1 MQGALGACT
10 GGRGISY
17 KITRTDLAP
26 MLHLNAMSMTQARP
40 GIYDAIVI
48 GAGHN
53 GLVTAGYLAKAR
65 LKVAVF
71 EKRWIEGGCAVTE
84 EKWPGFKIST
94 CAYVNSLFRP
104 EIVDDLELKRFGYE
118 MLPRNPSSFTPLPD
132 GRHFFLGPD
141 RRMCLGQ
148 IAKFSTRDA
157 QAYPAY
163 EAFLLEIAAILE
175 PLMRM
180 TPPDFSRIRWSEL
193 SSYIPYLLKKRG
205 VLKNRWSDVLRLLT
219 GSAADML
226 NAWFESNELKATLA
240 TDAVI
245 GANASPS
252 TPGTAYVLFHH
263 VMGECDGAR
272 GVWGYM
278 RGGMGGLTQSIAK
291 SCRSLGVDIFTGAEV
306 EKIRIDRGAA
316 AGIVIKGGA
325 DFQARVVVSNATAD
339 ITFNRLTDRNELP
352 ADFLSNVS
360 RINYDSASVKI
371 NLALSQLPD
380 FKACPGSEPG
390 PQHRGTIHICP
401 DLDYMERAFADS
413 IAGRTSTAPILECT
427 IPSVIDDTL
436 APLGCHVMN
445 MFVQYGPYQLSSG
458 TTWEEQR
465 EAFGD
470 RCIDLLA
477 QYAPNIKNAIL
488 HREVLTPLDLEREF
502 SLTGGNIF
510 HGRMT
515 LDQMFS
521 MRPVPGFA
529 NYRSPIRGLYLCGSG
544 AHPGGG
550 VMGAPGMN
558 AARQIIRDKVWQ
570 R

>member
-1 MQGALGACT
+1 MFR
-10 GGRGISY
+10 RG
-17 KITRTDLAP
+17 
-26 MLHLNAMSMTQARP
+26 LNHSRP
-40 GIYDAIVI
+40 DTYDAIVI

-53 GLVTAGYLAKAR
+53 GLVTAGYLAKAG
-65 LKVAVF
+65 LKVVVF
-71 EKRWIEGGCAVTE
+71 EKRPVEGGCAVTE

-104 EIVDDLELKRFGYE
+104 EIVADLELKKFGYE

-132 GRHFFLGPD
+132 RRYLFLGPD
-141 RRMCLGQ
+141 QQMCREQ
-148 IAKFSTRDA
+148 IAKFSTKDA

-163 EAFLLEIAAILE
+163 EAFLTEIAEILE
-175 PLMRM
+175 PVTRM
-180 TPPDFSRIRWSEL
+180 IPPNFRRFLWSDL
-193 SSYIPYLLKKRG
+193 SSYIPFILKKRG
-205 VLKNRWSDVLRLLT
+205 VLKRRWSEIIRLLT

-226 NAWFESNELKATLA
+226 NAWFESDVLRATLA

-245 GANASPS
+245 GTNASPS

-278 RGGMGGLTQSIAK
+278 RGGMGGLSQSLAK
-291 SCRSLGVDIFTGAEV
+291 SCRNLGVDIFTDSQV
-306 EKIRIDRGAA
+306 EKIQIRRGSTV
-316 AGIVIKGGA
+316 GVSIEGGA
-325 DFQARVVVSNATAD
+325 EFQAKVVVSNAD
-339 ITFNRLTDRNELP
+339 PNITFNRLVDSHELP
-352 ADFLSNVS
+352 SEFLNNVR

-380 FKACPGSEPG
+380 FRCCPGIQPG

-401 DLDYMERAFADS
+401 DMHYMERAFADS
-413 IAGRTSTAPILECT
+413 IAGLPSKAPILECT
-427 IPSVIDDTL
+427 IPSAVDDTL
-436 APLGCHVMN
+436 APPGNHVMN
-445 MFVQYGPYQLSSG
+445 IFVQYGPYHLKTA
-458 TTWEEQR
+458 TTWDDER

-470 RCIDLLA
+470 RCLEVLEE
-477 QYAPNIKNAIL
+477 YAPNIKDAVV
-488 HREVLTPLDLEREF
+488 HREVLTPLDLEREY

-510 HGRMT
+510 HGRLT

-529 NYRSPIRGLYLCGSG
+529 DYRTPINGLYLCGSG
-544 AHPGGG
+544 THPGGG
-550 VMGAPGMN
+550 VMGTPGLN
-558 AARQIIRDKVWQ
+558 AARQIIRDKAWK